1 MRARASLV
9 TISSQ
14 VVRSQRINEN
24 IDHVKSRGRC
34 INQGMLDAEPLVPIP
49 QTLLVKITAN
59 AVIINA
65 ISDYFRCARADS
77 GIPVVGVPAPE
88 HRRITISIQVQR
100 SLNRIE
106 IEPRMGCVKEQDR
119 LQSLIFV
126 EIVKRKRY
134 RNQQEQSP

>member
-34 INQGMLDAEPLVPIP
+34 INQGMLDAELLVPIP
-49 QTLLVKITAN
+49 QALLIKIATD
-59 AVIINA
+59 AVVIDA
-65 ISDYFRCARADS
+65 ISNYFRRARADG
-77 GIPVVGVPAPE
+77 GIPVVGIPAPE

-106 IEPRMGCVKEQDR
+106 IEPRMSCVKEQDR

-134 RNQQEQSP
+134 RNQ